1 MIERSSYA
9 IACKFTSLYYIIYEH
24 IKKPEQAVT
33 EGMMKMSLIELEQAV
48 LELRGLEKDIREL
61 GDSL

>member
-1 MIERSSYA
+1 
-9 IACKFTSLYYIIYEH
+9 
-24 IKKPEQAVT
+24 
-33 EGMMKMSLIELEQAV
+33 MMKMSLIELEQAV

>member
-1 MIERSSYA
+1 MSILKSF
-9 IACKFTSLYYIIYEH
+9 K
-24 IKKPEQAVT
+24 QAFT

-48 LELRGLEKDIREL
+48 LELRDLEEDIREL